1 MARKPNYRF
10 ERLARERAKAAKK
23 AAKKAARTKAKEDK
37 ANKLNPEAIDPET
50 GELIPSEAGDDE
62 LAADDAEG
70 SEDAADEGSVTLGA
84 GEPNLRRE

>member
-23 AAKKAARTKAKEDK
+23 AAKRAARTKAKEEK

-50 GELIPSEAGDDE
+50 GELIMSDGEDGE
-62 LAADDAEG
+62 SAAEDTEDTAE
-70 SEDAADEGSVTLGA
+70 EGSVSLEA
-84 GEPNLRRE
+84 VEPDLRRE